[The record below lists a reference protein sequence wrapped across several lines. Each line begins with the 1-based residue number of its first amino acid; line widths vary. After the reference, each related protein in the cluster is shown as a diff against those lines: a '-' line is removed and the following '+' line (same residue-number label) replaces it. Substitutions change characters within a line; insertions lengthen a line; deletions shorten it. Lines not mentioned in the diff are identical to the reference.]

1 MSPRLPRTRWPLSL
15 LVLILAFG
23 WPGLSLQSPGFA
35 QDAGASEDS
44 SPGHTTV
51 VTVRATATVAE
62 TRVLIRDVAE
72 IEGGPLALREQIGNL
87 DLSDLPAS
95 NQPAVIHRGE
105 IFFRLRLAG
114 IDAKDFRLQGA
125 SQVRV
130 SLARYQVTEQ
140 DILAAAK
147 RYVLQ
152 HFPGDADDLS
162 IQPVQPLRG
171 LPSVTGSSELLRLD
185 VEPQSSG
192 IPLGK
197 ICLNVIVLVNGEK
210 RGVVPAWFHVKF
222 SQRVAVCKRR
232 IERGELLTGENVY
245 FDQRTLDTLNDYLAA
260 PQALAGKR
268 ARRALS
274 PGQVLVGQD
283 LESVSAEDPILVKQQ
298 GLVKLVAKLGP
309 IQIVADCEALQDG
322 RKGQL
327 IRVRNIDSRNIVVGR
342 VVDRSLVEAEY

>member
-1 MSPRLPRTRWPLSL
+1 LGVRLFRGPPPPPPPPPPTM
-15 LVLILAFG
+15 
-23 WPGLSLQSPGFA
+23 
-35 QDAGASEDS
+35 
-44 SPGHTTV
+44 
-51 VTVRATATVAE
+51 VTVRAAATVTE
-62 TRVLIRDVAE
+62 PRVLIRDVAE
-72 IEGGPLALREQIGNL
+72 IEGGSQVLREQIARL
-87 DLSDLPAS
+87 DLSDLPTS

-114 IDAKDFRLQGA
+114 IDSQDFRLQGA
-125 SQVRV
+125 TQVQV
-130 SLARYQVTEQ
+130 SLARYQVTEH
-140 DILAAAK
+140 DVLAAAK

-152 HFPGDADDLS
+152 HFPGDADDIS
-162 IQPVQPLRG
+162 IQPVQPLRS
-171 LPSVTGSSELLRLD
+171 LPTVTGSSELLRLD

-210 RGVVPAWFHVKF
+210 RGLVPAWFHVKF

-245 FDQRTLDTLNDYLAA
+245 FDQRTLDSLQDYVTT

-274 PGQVLVGQD
+274 PGQVLIGQD
-283 LESVSAEDPILVKQQ
+283 LESASTEDPILVKQQ

-309 IQIVADCEALQDG
+309 VQIVADCEALQDG